1 MLTILIYSDLVGVLQ
16 VVASE
21 MIRPMVEFVFFFR
34 AYIVVETKQPDFSG
48 MQQGILLA
56 MWIT

>member
-21 MIRPMVEFVFFFR
+21 MIRPMVEFVFSL
-34 AYIVVETKQPDFSG
+34 EH
-48 MQQGILLA
+48 IL
-56 MWIT
+56 W